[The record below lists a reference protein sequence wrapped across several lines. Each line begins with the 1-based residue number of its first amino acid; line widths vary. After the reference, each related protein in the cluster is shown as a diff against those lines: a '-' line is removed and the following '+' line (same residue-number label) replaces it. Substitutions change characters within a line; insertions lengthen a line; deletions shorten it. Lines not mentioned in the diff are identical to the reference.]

1 MSLYQLR
8 FFSRQ
13 GTLVG
18 SGYPFQANDDV
29 DAINFAA
36 VWTEDAPME
45 LWRGKTRLK
54 RWDAELPRDK

>member
-1 MSLYQLR
+1 MSLYHLR

-18 SGYPFQANDDV
+18 CGYPFQANDDV
-29 DAINFAA
+29 DAIKFAS

-45 LWRGKTRLK
+45 LWRDEQRLK
-54 RWDAELPRDK
+54 RWDGEHARDN